1 METAESLVYRQ
12 IRRILTIMTP
22 GETGG
27 MEIEINLSPEGV
39 QLIFKNK
46 KNGSFQSRFFKSNL
60 SQNYFAKSNRSKFIT
75 LFQAATKSF
84 TNRAFPSS
92 LAYTSA

>member
-27 MEIEINLSPEGV
+27 MEIEINLSPAG
-39 QLIFKNK
+39 LRGRN
-46 KNGSFQSRFFKSNL
+46 
-60 SQNYFAKSNRSKFIT
+60 
-75 LFQAATKSF
+75 
-84 TNRAFPSS
+84 
-92 LAYTSA
+92 